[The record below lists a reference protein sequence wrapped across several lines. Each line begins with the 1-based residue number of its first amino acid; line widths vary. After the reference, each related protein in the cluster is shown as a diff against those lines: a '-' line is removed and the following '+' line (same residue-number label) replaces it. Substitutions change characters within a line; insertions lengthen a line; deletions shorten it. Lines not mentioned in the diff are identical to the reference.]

1 MEKTIAGGGHH
12 QKGRILMLQIY
23 ACVPATMLN
32 WLVVG
37 CDASCLIEL
46 AIPKLNGWLPQ
57 VLKPDLGQ

>member
-1 MEKTIAGGGHH
+1 
-12 QKGRILMLQIY
+12 MLQIY